1 MTIIGEFFRQK
12 RMEKNLSIRQLAKYT
27 SISPAYISQIENG
40 YRKNPTPHVLKSLCE
55 GLGIDFEQF
64 LIETEQLSKTE
75 LKERSRFYEQYIAST
90 DEENKER
97 WGEMPIDLEELLAS
111 NVELRYNAK
120 LLNEQQRKKI
130 KLILHALFDDG

>member
-130 KLILHALFDDG
+130 KLIL